1 MEISYMLQNVTLK
14 SLVLKCLI
22 LLNEL
27 IDEQILLTFPNE
39 VTIFTDSNRIGNKT
53 IIIEMF
59 WKNSYTKY
67 QFK

>member
-1 MEISYMLQNVTLK
+1 MLQNVTLK

-39 VTIFTDSNRIGNKT
+39 VTLFTDSNRIGNKT

-59 WKNSYTKY
+59 
-67 QFK
+67 